1 MNNVYTCGIRLP
13 VTVKFLRLF
22 IAFSIYLSFV
32 FVAQQTQCF
41 AVACSVERQQP
52 LLRIVRT
59 KCRCSRNAQANLT
72 AQMPERISD
81 TKRRN
86 LFVTSTALDIHCFNV
101 HLQRQSLSDLFRR
114 HGELIEALADG
125 MGDGVAGCGDDRHH
139 HHLPQPSGR

>member
-1 MNNVYTCGIRLP
+1 MNKPKKVPLRRCLGCGE
-13 VTVKFLRLF
+13 
-22 IAFSIYLSFV
+22 SF
-32 FVAQQTQCF
+32 
-41 AVACSVERQQP
+41 P
-52 LLRIVRT
+52 KKDLIRIVRT
-59 KCRCSRNAQANLT
+59 KCRCSQDAQANLT
-72 AQMPERISD
+72 AQMSERISD

>member
-1 MNNVYTCGIRLP
+1 ML
-13 VTVKFLRLF
+13 
-22 IAFSIYLSFV
+22 
-32 FVAQQTQCF
+32 AQSKESNFRSASSAQS
-41 AVACSVERQQP
+41 AVA
-52 LLRIVRT
+52 
-59 KCRCSRNAQANLT
+59 AQANLT
-72 AQMPERISD
+72 AQMSERISD

>member
-1 MNNVYTCGIRLP
+1 M
-13 VTVKFLRLF
+13 
-22 IAFSIYLSFV
+22 S
-32 FVAQQTQCF
+32 
-41 AVACSVERQQP
+41 
-52 LLRIVRT
+52 
-59 KCRCSRNAQANLT
+59 
-72 AQMPERISD
+72 ERISD

-139 HHLPQPSGR
+139 HHLPSPLVGEVSESGAR